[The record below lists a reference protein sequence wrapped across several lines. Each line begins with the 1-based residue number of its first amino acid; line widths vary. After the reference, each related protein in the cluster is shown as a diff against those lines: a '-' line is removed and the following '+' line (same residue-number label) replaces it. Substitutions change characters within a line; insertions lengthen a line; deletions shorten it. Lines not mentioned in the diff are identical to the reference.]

1 MNENLRSILTGTAAL
16 WVGAAVALLL
26 TILRHPVDGDVAGR
40 EQTARLFLLALAV
53 QCLHFL
59 EEFISHFEDRFPA
72 LLGLPPWPEGFF
84 VTFNLIWL
92 SVWILSA
99 IDLQKGYR
107 FALFPVWFFS
117 IAAIANGIAH
127 PILAVI
133 AHGYFPGLVT
143 SPVLGVLGVLLLL
156 RLLGL
161 TKNRN
166 AGLVPDGVK

>member
-1 MNENLRSILTGTAAL
+1 
-16 WVGAAVALLL
+16 VALLL
-26 TILRHPVDGDVAGR
+26 TILRRPLVVDVAAR
-40 EQTARLFLLALAV
+40 EQTARLFLLGLAV

-59 EEFISHFEDRFPA
+59 EEFIGHFEDRFPA
-72 LLGLPPWPEGFF
+72 LLGLPPWSEGFF
-84 VTFNLIWL
+84 VTFNLMWL

-127 PILAVI
+127 PLLAVI
-133 AHGYFPGLVT
+133 AHGYFPGLIT
-143 SPVLGVLGVLLLL
+143 SPVLGVLGVLLWL

-161 TKNRN
+161 TKNRTV
-166 AGLVPDGVK
+166 G